1 MRLLVTGGAGFV
13 GGNVCVSLA
22 TRYPEWDVVA
32 FDNLHRRGSEL
43 NVPRLRANGV
53 RFAHGDVRQ
62 RDDLLGLGRF
72 DAVVEASAEP
82 SVLAGRSGGADY
94 LVQTNLVGAFNCLEL
109 CRRDDAHLVFLSTS
123 RVYPMEALRGVAY
136 AETGTRFELADEQ
149 PVPGASARGIAET
162 FPLDGARTMYGATKL
177 AAELLIAEYA
187 SAFGLRTTVDRC
199 GVVAG
204 PWQMGKVDQG
214 VFSHWVLAHRLG
226 RPLAYLG
233 YGGSG
238 KQVRD
243 VIHVDDLTDLLA
255 EQVVDPE
262 RWRGTVF
269 NVGGGTAF
277 SLSLLELTEHCRAI
291 TGRTVDVAADPS
303 VRPDDVPI
311 YVSDC
316 SAIFAHT
323 EWRPH
328 RQPTTV
334 LEDISNW
341 AAAHETELR
350 AALD

>member
-1 MRLLVTGGAGFV
+1 MRLLITGGAGFV
-13 GGNVCVSLA
+13 GGNVSVSLA
-22 TRYPEWDVVA
+22 TRHPEWEVVA
-32 FDNLHRRGSEL
+32 LDNLHRRGSEL
-43 NVPRLRANGV
+43 NVPRLRAHGV
-53 RFAHGDVRQ
+53 RFIHGDVRQ
-62 RDDLLGLGRF
+62 RHDLLDLGRF
-72 DAVVEASAEP
+72 DTVIEASAEP

-94 LVQTNLVGAFNCLEL
+94 LVWTNLVGAINCLEL

-136 AETGTRFELADEQ
+136 SETDTRFELGEEQ
-149 PVPGASARGIAET
+149 AVVGVSSRGIAET
-162 FPLDGARTMYGATKL
+162 FPLGGARSLYGATKL

-187 SAFGLRTTVDRC
+187 SAFRLRTTVVRC

-214 VFSHWVLAHRLG
+214 VFSYWVLAHQLG
-226 RPLAYLG
+226 KKLAYLG
-233 YGGSG
+233 YRGTG

-243 VIHVDDLTDLLA
+243 VIHIDDLTDLLA
-255 EQVVDPE
+255 EQIADPE
-262 RWRGTVF
+262 HWRDTVF

-291 TGRTVDVAADPS
+291 TGRSVHVAADPTI
-303 VRPDDVPI
+303 RPDDVPI

-323 EWRPH
+323 EWRPQ

-334 LEDISNW
+334 LEDISEW
-341 AAAHETELR
+341 AAAHEKELR
-350 AALD
+350 AVLD